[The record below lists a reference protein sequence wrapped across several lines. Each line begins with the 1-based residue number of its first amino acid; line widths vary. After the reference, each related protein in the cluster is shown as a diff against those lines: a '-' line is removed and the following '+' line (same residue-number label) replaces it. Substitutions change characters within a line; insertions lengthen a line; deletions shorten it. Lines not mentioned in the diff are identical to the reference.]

1 MDNNKKRILVFI
13 DWFDPAF
20 KAGGP
25 IRSIV
30 NFVEHLHTE
39 FHIYIVTGAYDL
51 GSTVPLNGIAI
62 NTWNDYNGKAKVYYA
77 EKDQLRPGSIQNI
90 IKEVEPDFIY
100 LNSFFSLKFTIY
112 PLLLKLF
119 GKVNTTYVLA
129 PRGML
134 KGSALAFKKNKKLLF
149 LYLFRW
155 SGIAGRIRFQAT
167 DEQERKDILR
177 HFPMASPILAPN
189 LPGAVA
195 KHPYPIIKVAGTIRI
210 LFVGRVHP
218 IKNLHRL
225 LETIGTV
232 KGAIQLSIIGMKE
245 SETYW
250 QQCEQLIAAFPASVQ
265 VQFLGEQPHEVIL
278 QQLQRHHIFALPTQ
292 GENFGHAI
300 FESLSNGRPVLIS
313 DQTPWRNLTA
323 QQAGWDL
330 PLQDPTSFSTALQT
344 AVDWDQETFD
354 RFAQGALQVASGFL
368 TGSNDIKNYHLLF
381 N

>member
-1 MDNNKKRILVFI
+1 MTKILLCI
-13 DWFDPAF
+13 DWFYPAY

-25 IRSIV
+25 IRSAV
-30 NFVEHLHTE
+30 NFIEH
-39 FHIYIVTGAYDL
+39 FHQQYDIYVLTGASDL
-51 GSTVPLNGIAI
+51 NETKPMEGVVLDAWT
-62 NTWNDYNGKAKVYYA
+62 DFNGKARVFYA
-77 EKDQLRPGSIQNI
+77 SEGNVTMAFLQQQIESIQ
-90 IKEVEPDFIY
+90 PAHIY
-100 LNSFFSLKFTIY
+100 LQSVFSRRFTIY
-112 PLLLKLF
+112 PLWLKWR
-119 GKVNTTYVLA
+119 GKIKATMVLA

-134 KGSALAFKKNKKLLF
+134 KASALAFKPFKKKIFLSVFQLLKMD
-149 LYLFRW
+149 RQ
-155 SGIAGRIRFQAT
+155 IRFQAT

-177 HFPMASPILAPN
+177 HFPKARVILAPN

-195 KHPYPIIKVAGTIRI
+195 KQPYPIIKVAGTIRI

-245 SETYW
+245 SESYW
-250 QQCEQLIAAFPASVQ
+250 QQCEQLIAGFPASVQ

-300 FESLSNGRPVLIS
+300 FESLSTGRPVLIS
-313 DQTPWRNLTA
+313 DQTPWRNLLA
-323 QQAGWDL
+323 HQAGWDIA
-330 PLQDPTSFSTALQT
+330 LQEPASFSAALQT